1 MFQAFQRTP
10 HQNLPIQPLPILA
23 VADQGSDFDIFETD
37 PSPSLHHDVS
47 PAKKPFS
54 VVVHAY
60 GHPENALIKGILR
73 WRSANSNSWNKEP
86 LNKVEKQK
94 WAGTWTPP
102 SPGNYEWKVELWNEN
117 ESFETHNLNKPE
129 NIRTLRAER
138 SDLIQANWYQLSKI
152 SLFEINTFPEAR
164 PSDVFLLPPIFPVG
178 NDNLIG
184 NNGLGHYSIDKEIG
198 NAITFGKFAANILSR
213 GITLAMALPIHCSRT
228 HPFRIKEPSQFSTK
242 GIPDLISEG
251 WQERRAKWESIFRY
265 WIVQGIEIFELLDI
279 TKFPLSFWDD
289 LIQSLRK
296 DFPHISFI
304 TKEKLT
310 EEEHQKMLSVGFSD
324 CKKILNPTEKYNS
337 LELQKEGSDESSSPK
352 ENTSANCLSS
362 DPKLKVSLEKI
373 TAKKFLLIINN
384 SDPSIK
390 RSAKIRIEN
399 SGNNN
404 LKEQNLYYLRDLD
417 NGKAYRWYGSNNDI
431 TLKAGELKKKFLIE
445 LN

>member
-1 MFQAFQRTP
+1 MLQAFQRTP
-10 HQNLPIQPLPILA
+10 QQNLPIQPLPILA
-23 VADQGSDFDIFETD
+23 VADQGSKFDIFETD
-37 PSPSLHHDVS
+37 PGSSSHPDVS

-60 GHPENALIKGILR
+60 GHPANSPIKGILR
-73 WRSANSNSWNKEP
+73 WRPNDSNSWNTEP
-86 LNKVEKQK
+86 LSQIEEQK

-117 ESFETHNLNKPE
+117 KSHGSDNPDKAE

-138 SDLIQANWYQLSKI
+138 SDMIQANWYQLSKS
-152 SLFEINTFPEAR
+152 SLSEINTFPKAN

-184 NNGLGHYSIDKEIG
+184 DNGLGHYSIDKKIG
-198 NAITFGKFAANILSR
+198 DAITFGQFAANLSSR
-213 GITLAMALPIHCSRT
+213 GITMAMTLPIHCSRA
-228 HPFRIKEPSQFSTK
+228 HPFRIKEPSQFSAK

-279 TKFPLSFWDD
+279 TQFPLSFWDS
-289 LIQSLRK
+289 LIKSLRK

-304 TKEKLT
+304 TKEELT
-310 EEEHQKMLSVGFSD
+310 EEEHQKMMSVGFSD
-324 CKKILNPTEKYNS
+324 CTKFLIPKKS
-337 LELQKEGSDESSSPK
+337 DRQLEPQKEGPEESFFSL
-352 ENTSANCLSS
+352 ENTPKKCISS

-373 TAKKFLLIINN
+373 ANKKFILTINN
-384 SDPSIK
+384 TDPSKK
-390 RSAKIRIEN
+390 RSTEIHIEN
-399 SGNNN
+399 LGGNN
-404 LKEQNLYYLRDLD
+404 LKEQNLYYLRDLA
-417 NGKAYRWYGSNNDI
+417 NGKAYRWHGSKNHI
-431 TLKAGELKKKFLIE
+431 SLKVGEPEKKFLIE